1 MPPPRSIPSGQI
13 QFTAKRYVQLLSER
27 HQRVPRALAQLAK
40 DTDATSDALLD
51 CIKKLEHL
59 GLVTQADYL
68 KIRTA
73 ARIRVLRGSG
83 TIKSEYGT
91 QEANLQRLRRAQ
103 RKAQNIEVQARAL
116 EEWHREG
123 RFKTYSEI
131 MEGLPASQV
140 VRADKL
146 LMDLLNRY
154 PCLSVAEY
162 RLMLDQT
169 DQTKRVNQP

>member
-1 MPPPRSIPSGQI
+1 MPPPRSIPLGQV
-13 QFTAKRYVQLLSER
+13 QFTAKRYIQLLSER
-27 HQRVPRALAQLAK
+27 SQRIPRDLSQVAK
-40 DTDATSDALLD
+40 IENADSVVLLE
-51 CIKKLEHL
+51 CIKKLESL
-59 GLVTQADYL
+59 GLANHADYL

-83 TIKSEYGT
+83 STQSNYGAH
-91 QEANLQRLRRAQ
+91 EANKQRLRRAQ
-103 RKAQNIEVQARAL
+103 HKAQNIELHAQAL
-116 EEWHREG
+116 EDWNREG

-131 MEGLPASQV
+131 MAGLPASAV

-162 RLMLDQT
+162 RLMLEQT
-169 DQTKRVNQP
+169 DQIKRVNHP

>member
-1 MPPPRSIPSGQI
+1 MPPPRSIPSGQV
-13 QFTAKRYVQLLSER
+13 QFTAKRYIQLLSER
-27 HQRVPRALAQLAK
+27 GQRIPRPISQIAK
-40 DTDATSDALLD
+40 TPGTDSSTLLE
-51 CIKKLEHL
+51 CIKKLETL
-59 GLVTQADYL
+59 GMTNHADYL

-83 TIKSEYGT
+83 STQSDYGAH
-91 QEANLQRLRRAQ
+91 EANKQRLRRAQ
-103 RKAQNIEVQARAL
+103 RKAQNIEIHAQAL
-116 EEWHREG
+116 EDWNREG

-131 MEGLPASQV
+131 MAGLPASAV

-154 PCLSVAEY
+154 PCISVEEY
-162 RLMLDQT
+162 RLMLEQT

>member
-1 MPPPRSIPSGQI
+1 MPPPRSIPPGQV
-13 QFTAKRYVQLLSER
+13 QFTAKRYIQLLSER
-27 HQRVPRALAQLAK
+27 DQRIPRALRQVAK
-40 DTDATSDALLD
+40 DANADSAVLLE
-51 CIKKLEHL
+51 CIKKLENL
-59 GLVTQADYL
+59 GLVNHTDYL

-83 TIKSEYGT
+83 SMQSNYGAH
-91 QEANLQRLRRAQ
+91 EANKQRLRRAQ
-103 RKAQNIEVQARAL
+103 RKAQNIEIQAQAL
-116 EEWHREG
+116 EDWNREG

-131 MEGLPASQV
+131 MAGLPASAV

-154 PCLSVAEY
+154 PCLSVVEY
-162 RLMLDQT
+162 RLMLEQS

>member
-1 MPPPRSIPSGQI
+1 MPPPRSIPLGQVR
-13 QFTAKRYVQLLSER
+13 FTAKRYIQLLSER
-27 HQRVPRALAQLAK
+27 SQRIPRDLSQVAK
-40 DTDATSDALLD
+40 IENADSVVLLE
-51 CIKKLEHL
+51 CIKKLESL
-59 GLVTQADYL
+59 GLANHADYL

-83 TIKSEYGT
+83 STQSNYGAH
-91 QEANLQRLRRAQ
+91 EANKQRLRRAQ
-103 RKAQNIEVQARAL
+103 RKAQNIEIHAQAL
-116 EEWHREG
+116 EDWNREG

-131 MEGLPASQV
+131 MAGLPASAV

-162 RLMLDQT
+162 RLMLEQT
-169 DQTKRVNQP
+169 AQTKRVNQP

>member
-1 MPPPRSIPSGQI
+1 MPPPRSIPLGQV
-13 QFTAKRYVQLLSER
+13 QFTAKRYIQLLSER
-27 HQRVPRALAQLAK
+27 SQRIPRDLSLVAK
-40 DTDATSDALLD
+40 AENADSVVLLE

-59 GLVTQADYL
+59 GLANHADYL

-83 TIKSEYGT
+83 STQSHYGAH
-91 QEANLQRLRRAQ
+91 EANKQRLRRAQ
-103 RKAQNIEVQARAL
+103 RKAQNIELHAQAL
-116 EEWHREG
+116 EDWTREG

-131 MEGLPASQV
+131 MAGLPASAV

-162 RLMLDQT
+162 RLMLEQT

>member
-1 MPPPRSIPSGQI
+1 MPPPRSIPSGQV
-13 QFTAKRYVQLLSER
+13 QFTAKRYIRLLSER
-27 HQRVPRALAQLAK
+27 GQRIPRDLNQVAK
-40 DTDATSDALLD
+40 NENTHSVALLE
-51 CIKKLEHL
+51 CIKKLENL
-59 GLVTQADYL
+59 GLTSHADYL

-83 TIKSEYGT
+83 STQSDYGAH
-91 QEANLQRLRRAQ
+91 EANKQRLRRAQ
-103 RKAQNIEVQARAL
+103 RKAQNIEIHAQAL
-116 EEWHREG
+116 EDWNREG

-131 MEGLPASQV
+131 MAGLPASAV

-162 RLMLDQT
+162 RLMLEQT